1 MSSVT
6 LERYDDDIHDITDN
20 IHAFFEAPRRGPAYP
35 YLYSLYQKFEGNV
48 MVFTVHDIRQ
58 LEQNNPLIQQSDVYP
73 SELKQSLNQLLSIL
87 QRKSSLRGGKKHS
100 KRTRSKR
107 STKRKRS
114 RSRKSRH

>member
-6 LERYDDDIHDITDN
+6 LHKYSDVHDITDN
-20 IHAFFEAPRRGPAYP
+20 IEAFFEAPRRGPAYD
-35 YLYSLYQKFEGNV
+35 YLKSLGEKFESNV
-48 MVFTVHDIRQ
+48 MVFTVNDIRQ

-73 SELKQSLNQLLSIL
+73 SEVKESLNQLLSIL

-107 STKRKRS
+107 CTKRKGS
-114 RSRKSRH
+114 RSRKSRR